1 MDAEADGYAP
11 VSAYAEFL
19 GLSEVHVRKLMVD
32 RMKQGAVERVKVGKA
47 YWYRRVSEAYALR
60 PNAPLHLQGGATA
73 EPCKRESDCS
83 ERS

>member
-32 RMKQGAVERVKVGKA
+32 WMRKEQVARVKVGKC
-47 YWYRRVSEAYALR
+47 YWYRRVASE
-60 PNAPLHLQGGATA
+60 
-73 EPCKRESDCS
+73 D
-83 ERS
+83 